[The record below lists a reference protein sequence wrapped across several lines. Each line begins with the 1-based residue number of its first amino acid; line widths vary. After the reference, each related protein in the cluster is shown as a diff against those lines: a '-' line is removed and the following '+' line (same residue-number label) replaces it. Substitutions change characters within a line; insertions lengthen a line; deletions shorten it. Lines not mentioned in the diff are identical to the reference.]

1 MTRFAVPQAPQFA
14 APIEVTFPLRDG
26 DITVRSADMGMLA
39 KAKALMLPALEDL
52 VRNAPGLLD
61 PARITAALASGSVA
75 AQDIA
80 DLVVLLEEVDVA
92 FALVAVLTKRKVEQI
107 EALMPDEF
115 AYLFAV
121 VVQVNADFFGQALP
135 LIKAVARGLRSAAGP
150 GPAVTGPAATPAPG
164 TTTLAAAAT
173 S

>member
-39 KAKALMLPALEDL
+39 KAKALMLPAREDL

-121 VVQVNADFFGQALP
+121 VVQVNADFF
-135 LIKAVARGLRSAAGP
+135 VAHVVPAIQGAAQRLAPTLRSLTTSAGTVP
-150 GPAVTGPAATPAPG
+150 SPA
-164 TTTLAAAAT
+164 
-173 S
+173 

>member
-1 MTRFAVPQAPQFA
+1 MTQTSYDFDVL
-14 APIEVTFPLRDG
+14 IVG
-26 DITVRSADMGMLA
+26 SGLA
-39 KAKALMLPALEDL
+39 
-52 VRNAPGLLD
+52 GLS
-61 PARITAALASGSVA
+61 AALHLAPTHR
-75 AQDIA
+75 
-80 DLVVLLEEVDVA
+80 
-92 FALVAVLTKRKVEQI
+92 VAVLTKRKVEQI

-150 GPAVTGPAATPAPG
+150 GPAAPVAPAPG
-164 TTTLAAAAT
+164 TTTLPAAAT